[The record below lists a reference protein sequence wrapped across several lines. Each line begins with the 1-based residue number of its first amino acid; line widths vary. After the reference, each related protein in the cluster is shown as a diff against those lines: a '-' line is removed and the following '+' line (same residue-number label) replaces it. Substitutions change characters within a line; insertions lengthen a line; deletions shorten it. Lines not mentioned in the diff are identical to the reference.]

1 MTDVLGFSDPRVLRA
16 IELIW
21 REAALLDAKDYL
33 QWESMYTD
41 DARYV
46 VPIDPDTEDFE
57 SSLNMVYD
65 DKRMRRLRVERM
77 LQGYS
82 QSAVAAARTV
92 RVVSRFTVES
102 VTDDAVTLKS
112 AQILSAFKRN
122 KFTTIGAELR
132 ERVLYAASAEVL
144 ERFVMGLLGDDIRD
158 DLDLPYLELPSAAAD
173 VARGYSLGPLESGSR
188 TLFRGVEP
196 VAAAPGLSTSVAALV
211 PLSHFLGHTVDDL
224 RRSYLSERGAPLL
237 GAGGYAGC

>member
-1 MTDVLGFSDPRVLRA
+1 MDGWSLTVRCYLPFRHLTDTDLWRRTVTATAGTARRGYRGGVRSDAFSLTVECVRWAQL
-16 IELIW
+16 
-21 REAALLDAKDYL
+21 
-33 QWESMYTD
+33 
-41 DARYV
+41 ARYDWDPAAGILRRPGEDGYAV
-46 VPIDPDTEDFE
+46 V
-57 SSLNMVYD
+57 
-65 DKRMRRLRVERM
+65 
-77 LQGYS
+77 
-82 QSAVAAARTV
+82 ARPGG
-92 RVVSRFTVES
+92 R
-102 VTDDAVTLKS
+102 
-112 AQILSAFKRN
+112 
-122 KFTTIGAELR
+122 AELLEVGDDGTR